1 MSASGGESI
10 DRLVLDT
17 SAYSRLRAGHQQV
30 MDMVA
35 SAETVLIPAVVL
47 GELEAAF
54 ELGSRPAENRLALA
68 DFLAE
73 PFVATL
79 DVTRSVARRYGE
91 TFVKLRRAGT
101 PIPVNDIWIAAI
113 TLDCGG
119 RLLTFD
125 SDFQR
130 VDGLPRIVLDVGQPP
145 L

>member
-1 MSASGGESI
+1 MSRI
-10 DRLVLDT
+10 DRPVLDT
-17 SAYSRLRAGHQQV
+17 SAYSRLRAGDQQV
-30 MDMVA
+30 IEVVA

-101 PIPVNDIWIAAI
+101 PIPVNDIWIAA
-113 TLDCGG
+113 TTFDCGG

-130 VDGLPRIVLDVGQPP
+130 VDGLPRIVLGAGQPP
-145 L
+145 A